1 MSEPR
6 RRIGNPPQSSLD
18 DQGLGRYLQDVADAL
33 NAPEVEVHEF
43 IELSAATTIS
53 PQATT
58 VYLFNVSEA
67 TEVVL
72 PRAKAI
78 RNFHYYVKNL
88 SSNTVT
94 LVTQAGET
102 IDSVSSLVLLQQ
114 DVVRLTSDNTNHW
127 IL

>member
-6 RRIGNPPQSSLD
+6 RRLGNPPPPD
-18 DQGLGRYLQDVADAL
+18 DQKLGRYLQDVADTL
-33 NAPEVEVHEF
+33 NAPDVEVREF
-43 IELSAATTIS
+43 IQVSAATTIS

-67 TEVVL
+67 TTVTL
-72 PRAKAI
+72 PRARAV

-88 SSNTVT
+88 SLNTIT
-94 LVTQAGET
+94 LATQASET
-102 IDSVSSLVLLQQ
+102 IDNVGSVTLLQF
-114 DVVRLTSDNTNHW
+114 DAVRLTSDNTNHW